1 MDNNK
6 DGLITLDDWK
16 ASVQFSQNNA
26 KFRELLQFI
35 RAKRYNLSKILS
47 ILGLEGVRK
56 VSVFSLKNGLMKL
69 WSNLSEDN
77 ALLLSK
83 YISKGRE
90 EVDVEQI
97 IDTLNLKEDGVPS
110 DADEEWQA
118 RFFARLKRKL
128 TDSGLVEEE
137 LANRFRLYD
146 KSDSGY
152 IEQTDFKT
160 VLAELGVSISLTE
173 LIKLVKFVPLN
184 GQNHLRY
191 QYIVDQLGFIA
202 DEAREELTEQEFKK
216 VIKENYM

>member
-1 MDNNK
+1 MFRILDNNK

-83 YISKGRE
+83 YISKG
-90 EVDVEQI
+90 
-97 IDTLNLKEDGVPS
+97 KE
-110 DADEEWQA
+110 
-118 RFFARLKRKL
+118 
-128 TDSGLVEEE
+128 
-137 LANRFRLYD
+137 
-146 KSDSGY
+146 
-152 IEQTDFKT
+152 
-160 VLAELGVSISLTE
+160 
-173 LIKLVKFVPLN
+173 
-184 GQNHLRY
+184 
-191 QYIVDQLGFIA
+191 
-202 DEAREELTEQEFKK
+202 
-216 VIKENYM
+216 

>member
-1 MDNNK
+1 M
-6 DGLITLDDWK
+6 
-16 ASVQFSQNNA
+16 
-26 KFRELLQFI
+26 
-35 RAKRYNLSKILS
+35 
-47 ILGLEGVRK
+47 
-56 VSVFSLKNGLMKL
+56 
-69 WSNLSEDN
+69 
-77 ALLLSK
+77 
-83 YISKGRE
+83 
-90 EVDVEQI
+90 
-97 IDTLNLKEDGVPS
+97 
-110 DADEEWQA
+110 
-118 RFFARLKRKL
+118 
-128 TDSGLVEEE
+128 
-137 LANRFRLYD
+137 YD